1 MQTEYGQH
9 FRHIAGLVRPARPRS
24 ALETHPRSLPHLA
37 FRSYP
42 PADPRRA
49 GHGLLPALHGALSR
63 RRVAGR
69 RSGGRGAQ
77 VVAGTRLLQPC
88 AQPARRG
95 AAGRGA
101 VRRRVSPVLRRG
113 PLAAGRRRLYRRG
126 RLLGRLR
133 RSLRRARRQCF
144 PGAGAAFRYRPS
156 DRLHGRKAH
165 VRRTGA
171 DAGSTSA
178 VRGVTIRP
186 SWISGRCNA
195 LRRSPDAPTVRL
207 RRAVWLWPQERLRSV
222 PSSSRKPRCATV
234 GSTTCTS
241 HAATGPCCGGAGK
254 ATSGRGCTSF
264 R

>member
-9 FRHIAGLVRPARPRS
+9 FRYIAGLVRPTRPRS

-42 PADPRRA
+42 PADPRRT

-88 AQPARRG
+88 VQPARCG

-165 VRRTGA
+165 V
-171 DAGSTSA
+171 
-178 VRGVTIRP
+178 TIRP

-222 PSSSRKPRCATV
+222 PSSRRKPRCATV

-254 ATSGRGCTSF
+254 ATSGRDCTSF